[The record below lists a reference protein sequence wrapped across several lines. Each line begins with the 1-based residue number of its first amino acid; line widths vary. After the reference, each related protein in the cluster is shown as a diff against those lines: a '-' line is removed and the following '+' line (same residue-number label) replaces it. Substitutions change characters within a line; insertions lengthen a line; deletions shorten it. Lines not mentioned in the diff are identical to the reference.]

1 MYNWVNMLYSRKNIT
16 YWGNKNKQINKNPL
30 GKGILLQEKKKV
42 LYISLPKKT
51 IVKEI
56 IKQLYDLRKIYKN
69 MVLIILKT

>member
-1 MYNWVNMLYSRKNIT
+1 MLYSRKNIT
-16 YWGNKNKQINKNPL
+16 YWGNKNKQTNKNPL